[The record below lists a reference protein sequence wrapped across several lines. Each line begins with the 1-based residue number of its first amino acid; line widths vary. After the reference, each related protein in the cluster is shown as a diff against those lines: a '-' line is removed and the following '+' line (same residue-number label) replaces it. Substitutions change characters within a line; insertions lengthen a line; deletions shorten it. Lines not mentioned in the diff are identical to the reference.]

1 MSSTIREKVDIC
13 VVGAGHAGC
22 EAALACAR
30 LGFNTVIFT
39 ISVDS
44 IALMPCNPNIGGSSK
59 GHLVR
64 EIDALGGEMGK
75 NIDKTFI
82 QSKMLNVS
90 KGPAVHSLR
99 AQADKQMYSLEMRKV
114 LESTDNLT
122 IKQAEV
128 TDILTVEDMKHIDD
142 MNEII
147 PYERDMSNQEI
158 AGVRINTGAIY
169 ECRAVILCTGT
180 YLNARCLCG
189 ESITYTGPNG
199 LMAATSLTSSLLNHG
214 IKTRRFKTGTPA
226 RMDGRSI
233 DYSKM
238 EEQFGD
244 EKIVPFSFS
253 TNPEDIQKDQVSC
266 FLTYTNEETHK
277 IIRENLDRSPIY
289 AGIIEG
295 TGPRYCPSIEDKVV
309 KFADKERH
317 QVFLEPEGL
326 FTNEMY
332 VGGMSSS
339 LPEDVQL
346 KMYRTVPGM
355 ENCKIVKHA
364 YAIEYDCID
373 ANILNLSLMFKNIK
387 GLFAGGQFNGS
398 SGYEEAAA
406 QGLMAGINASRL
418 LQGKEPVI
426 IDRSE
431 GYIGVLID
439 DLVTKE
445 SREPYRMM
453 TSRAEYRL
461 LLRQDNADL
470 RLRDIGFEIGLITE
484 VQRDE
489 LEKKRCMI
497 KSEIQRYKNTSVGA
511 NNRIQSFLLEHNST
525 PLKSGSTLAELLAR
539 PELNIVMLTKIDDD
553 RPSLPDDVLQ
563 QVEIEIKYEG
573 YIKRQISQV
582 EAFKKMEGKKLP
594 DDIDYDDVGSLR
606 LEARAKLKALRPSS
620 VGQASRISGVSP
632 ADISVLL
639 VYLEHIKN
647 GNK

>member
-1 MSSTIREKVDIC
+1 MTEIREKVDVC

-30 LGFNTVIFT
+30 LGLETVIFT
-39 ISVDS
+39 VSVDS

-75 NIDKTFI
+75 VIDKTFI

-99 AQADKQMYSLEMRKV
+99 AQADKADYTREMRTV
-114 LESTDNLT
+114 LENQEHLT

-128 TDILTVEDMKHIDD
+128 CELLTEDGKIT
-142 MNEII
+142 
-147 PYERDMSNQEI
+147 
-158 AGVRINTGAIY
+158 GVKTFTGAIY
-169 ECRAVILCTGT
+169 ECKAAILCTGT
-180 YLNARCLCG
+180 YLKARCLCG
-189 ESITYTGPNG
+189 EAITYTGPNG
-199 LMAATSLTSSLLNHG
+199 LQAANHLTDSLKKMG
-214 IKTRRFKTGTPA
+214 IEIRRFKTGTPA

-244 EKIVPFSFS
+244 RKVVPFSFS
-253 TNPEDIQKDQVSC
+253 TDPESVQKEQVSC
-266 FLTYTNEETHK
+266 WLTYTNEKTHD
-277 IIRENLDRSPIY
+277 IIRANLDRSPLY
-289 AGIIEG
+289 AGVIEG

-309 KFADKERH
+309 KFKEKDRH
-317 QVFLEPEGL
+317 QVFLEPEGIH
-326 FTNEMY
+326 TNEMY

-346 KMYRTVPGM
+346 AMYHTVPGL
-355 ENCKIVKHA
+355 EHCKIVRNA
-364 YAIEYDCID
+364 YAIEYDCI
-373 ANILNLSLMFKNIK
+373 NPQQLYPTLEFKKFK
-387 GLFAGGQFNGS
+387 GLFSAGQFNGS

-406 QGLMAGINASRL
+406 QGLVAGINASLSILNRE
-418 LQGKEPVI
+418 QI
-426 IDRSE
+426 TFDRSE
-431 GYIGVLID
+431 AYIGVLID

-445 SREPYRMM
+445 NFEPYRMM

-470 RLRDIGFEIGLITE
+470 RLRKKGYEVGLVSKEEYEATLHKKELIDGEILRLKNTTVGAS
-484 VQRDE
+484 R
-489 LEKKRCMI
+489 
-497 KSEIQRYKNTSVGA
+497 EIQEFLESHGSSTLKTGA
-511 NNRIQSFLLEHNST
+511 S
-525 PLKSGSTLAELLAR
+525 LAELICR
-539 PELNIVMLTKIDDD
+539 PELDYEIISEIDKD
-553 RPSLPDDVLQ
+553 RKPLPEAVIE

-573 YIKRQISQV
+573 YIIRQMKQV
-582 EAFKKMEGKKLP
+582 EQFKKMERKLIP
-594 DDIDYDDVGSLR
+594 EDLDYDDVPSLR
-606 LEARAKLKALRPSS
+606 IEARQKLKAFRPVS

-639 VYLEHIKN
+639 VYLEQFRHK
-647 GNK
+647 KP